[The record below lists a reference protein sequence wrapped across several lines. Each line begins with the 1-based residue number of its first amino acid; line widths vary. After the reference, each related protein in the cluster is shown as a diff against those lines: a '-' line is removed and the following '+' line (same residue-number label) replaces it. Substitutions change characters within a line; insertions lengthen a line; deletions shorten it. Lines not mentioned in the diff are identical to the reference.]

1 MTSKIPP
8 VEDEINYF
16 RELMGGVRR
25 IRSDR
30 VLPNHPKPPPHPI
43 QTRKDQAPVMKT
55 LLHSPYDPD
64 DTQAGDT
71 VSYYRPGVKKTILR
85 KLGRGQYSVGAKIDL
100 HGMTAAKAIEAL
112 TQFLK
117 RAQHSPSRCVC
128 IIHGK
133 GHRSSDQGPVLKP
146 LVNRWLRERDDVLAF
161 CSARPADGGTG
172 AVYALLRACK

>member
-1 MTSKIPP
+1 MTSKTPP

-25 IRSDR
+25 IQCDR
-30 VLPNHPKPPPHPI
+30 ILPNHPKPSPHPI
-43 QTRKDQAPVMKT
+43 QPHKGQAPVMKT
-55 LLHSPYDPD
+55 LSYSPDDPD
-64 DTQAGDT
+64 DIQAGDT
-71 VSYYRPGVKKTILR
+71 ISYYRPGVKKTILR

-100 HGMTAAKAIEAL
+100 HGMTAAKAIETL

-117 RAQHSPSRCVC
+117 QAQHCPTHCVR

-146 LVNRWLRERDDVLAF
+146 LVNHWLRKHDDVLAF

-172 AVYALLRACK
+172 AVYALLRAYK